1 MEPLLP
7 NPLLISKRLYW
18 LCVLISIL
26 AVLVECILSDYSQ
39 RSIPRS
45 ANFIVLFVVVIT
57 FFHTRMGNTRTNQA
71 LGWIGFS
78 MCIVYILEMIM
89 LLIVETGPHYL
100 LLLLYNLFLMT
111 VTAGLVGFIADRR
124 IGVAMGLVVLLFG
137 GLHAFLKP
145 SWFFIRYGVV
155 WFFVVSWFIYLV
167 SSYRSRLE
175 NIFATNLAARE
186 ALESQKDAMRNMT
199 LKNQDALQ
207 LLHARHLQLI
217 EQEKVVFHE
226 SLLSN
231 LVKESHRPVEGII
244 EAGAQAKAALQDL
257 SSFLEDQSES
267 LGANEVAELKQV
279 LIEIRAVLGGI
290 RGEAIIGNRRLQELV
305 VHRPEDGMA

>member
-1 MEPLLP
+1 MDQLLP

-18 LCVLISIL
+18 LCVLISFL
-26 AVLVECILSDYSQ
+26 SVLIECILSDYSQ
-39 RSIPRS
+39 RAIPKS
-45 ANFIVLFVVVIT
+45 ANIVVLVAIVIT

-78 MCIVYILEMIM
+78 MCVVYILEMIM
-89 LLIVETGPHYL
+89 LLFGETGPHYL

-137 GLHAFLKP
+137 GLHAYIKP
-145 SWFFIRYGVV
+145 NWFFVRYGVV

-186 ALESQKDAMRNMT
+186 ALESQKEAMRNMT
-199 LKNQDALQ
+199 LKNQDSLR

-217 EQEKVVFHE
+217 EQEKVVFHD

-231 LVKESHRPVEGII
+231 LVNESHKPVEGII
-244 EAGAQAKAALQDL
+244 EAGAQAKVALQDL
-257 SSFLEDQSES
+257 CTFLDSHSEF
-267 LGANEVAELKQV
+267 LGTNEAEELKQV
-279 LIEIRAVLGGI
+279 LIDIRAVLGGI
-290 RGEAIIGNRRLQELV
+290 RGEAIIGHRRLQELV
-305 VHRPEDGMA
+305 VHRPEDGAV